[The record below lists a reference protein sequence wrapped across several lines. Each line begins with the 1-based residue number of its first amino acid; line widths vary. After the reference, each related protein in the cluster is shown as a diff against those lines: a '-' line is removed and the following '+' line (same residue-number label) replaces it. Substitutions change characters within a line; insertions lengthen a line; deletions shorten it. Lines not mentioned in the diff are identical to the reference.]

1 VDLFPLGEPSLGLA
15 PQSVQ
20 NVRDIIARLN
30 EEGTTILLVEQSVRV
45 AMELASRAYVLQN
58 GQVRVSGDT
67 DELSE
72 SDDVRESYL
81 GL

>member
-45 AMELASRAYVLQN
+45 AMELASRA
-58 GQVRVSGDT
+58 
-67 DELSE
+67 
-72 SDDVRESYL
+72 
-81 GL
+81 